1 MKRFGLVAIKLGC
14 SSYFNELDGLSS
26 AVTVLKI
33 PHCVISAVRTKNTDG
48 YNGIQIAYD
57 EEVVRKNLIS
67 KPILGNINKLNLPML
82 RYFKEFVFDST
93 KCNIGNLEIGRR
105 LSASVFSGMRKLDIT
120 GFTKGRGFSGVMKR
134 HGFSGLEASH
144 GVSVSHRSHGS
155 IGQRTDPGKVF
166 KNKKMAGRYG
176 ASQKTIQGLS
186 IVHIDEE
193 NNIIVVKG
201 AVPGAKNSFI
211 FVREVAKFN

>member
-1 MKRFGLVAIKLGC
+1 MKRFGLVAIKLGS

-33 PHCVISAVRTKNTDG
+33 PYCVISAVRKKSIDG
-48 YNGIQIAYD
+48 YSGIQISYD
-57 EEVVRKNLIS
+57 TEIVREKLIS

-82 RYFKEFVFDST
+82 RYLKEFIFDNT
-93 KCNIGNLEIGRR
+93 KCNIGDLEVGKK
-105 LSASVFSGMRKLDIT
+105 LGASVFSGMRKLDVT

-176 ASQKTIQGLS
+176 MSQKTIQGLS
-186 IVHIDEE
+186 IMHIDEE

-201 AVPGAKNSFI
+201 AVPGAKNSFVFI
-211 FVREVAKFN
+211 REVAKFN